1 MEEETDTPSLGMTFE
16 TDDLVV
22 EQDTASEDS
31 YRDRLSLSPII
42 NYIDGKFNEAETKRR
57 FDEDRWLSAYRNYR
71 GVYGAESVFSK
82 REKSRI
88 FVKVTKTKV
97 TAAYGQII
105 EVLYGNHKFPLT
117 VEPTELPE
125 GVVESAHIS
134 LQPRPP
140 GMNDLLN
147 PKSKSNGWR
156 FKASGEAIPQE
167 IAEEGFDGRFGYLKD
182 LVEPLQNDLVE
193 GPGTT
198 PDTVTFHPAL
208 VAAKKMQKKI
218 LDQLIESNAD
228 KHLRAMA
235 FECALF
241 GTGVLTG
248 PFVVDKEY
256 PRWTT
261 GDDGK
266 VAYNPV
272 IKTVPEVEA
281 VSVWDSYPDPQAS
294 CQEDAEYFI
303 RRRKMSR
310 TQLEDLKS
318 RPFFRNN
325 QISGLISDGF
335 NYTMKWWE
343 TALEDGYDNRIED
356 RWEVLEFWG
365 FVPVEQLREFG
376 VRIPRQFRKSP
387 QLNANIWVSGGR
399 VLRVVLNPFKPARIP
414 FYAVPYELNPYSYFG
429 VGVAENMQDAQM
441 LINGFTRMA
450 VDNQA
455 LSGNLIFEIDSQNL
469 APGQDLEVYPGKV
482 FVREQGAPGQALF
495 GTQFPNVSQQNLMLV
510 EQARMWA
517 DEATGLPS
525 YIHGQ
530 TGVQN
535 AGRTASGISMLMNA
549 AHGSI
554 RTVIKNFDDYL
565 LQPLGKAYFA
575 FNMQFDPDTS
585 IKGDLEVHARGT
597 ESLMA
602 NEVRSQRLMQFLSIL
617 QNPATM
623 PFGKVDYIIRE
634 IAKSLDLDPDKTVNN
649 MADAGVMARLMQSFA
664 PPQEGPQGGPPAPG
678 GPTPPPQ
685 GGDASAAAGVNP
697 NDATGVGGGNMGVG
711 QTPLPG
717 EQEFSAR
724 KNPQ

>member
-1 MEEETDTPSLGMTFE
+1 MEEEILLPSSDMTFE
-16 TDDLVV
+16 SDDLVV
-22 EQDTASEDS
+22 EQDSASETTNG
-31 YRDRLSLSPII
+31 DRLSYSPVI
-42 NYIDGKFNEAETKRR
+42 NYIADKFSEAETKRR
-57 FDEDRWLSAYRNYR
+57 FDENRWLSSYRNYR
-71 GVYGAESVFSK
+71 GVYSAESVFSEH
-82 REKSRI
+82 EKSRV
-88 FVKVTKTKV
+88 FVKITKTKV

-134 LQPRPP
+134 LQPSPP
-140 GMNDLLN
+140 GMSDLLN
-147 PKSKSNGWR
+147 PKPKTSGWR
-156 FKASGEAIPQE
+156 FKGTGEVIPQE
-167 IAEEGFDGRFGYLKD
+167 ISDEGFDGRFGYLKD
-182 LVEPLQNDLVE
+182 LVEPLQGELVE

-198 PDTVTFHPAL
+198 PETVTFHPAL

-218 LDQLIESNAD
+218 LDQLQESNAD
-228 KHLRAMA
+228 KHLRSMA

-241 GTGVLTG
+241 GTGVLSG

-256 PRWTT
+256 PRWVPDEQ
-261 GDDGK
+261 GSL
-266 VAYNPV
+266 AYSPV

-281 VSVWDSYPDPQAS
+281 VSVWDSYPDPQAV

-310 TQLEDLKS
+310 TQLEALKS

-325 QISGLISDGF
+325 QISGLISDGP

-343 TALEDGYDNRIED
+343 TALEDGFDNRIED
-356 RWEVLEFWG
+356 RWEVMEFWG
-365 FVPVEQLREFG
+365 FVPIEELREFG
-376 VRIPRQFRKSP
+376 IKIPKQFRKTP

-429 VGVAENMQDAQM
+429 VGVAENMADAQM

-455 LSGNLIFEIDSQNL
+455 LSGNLVFEVDSSNL
-469 APGQDLEVYPGKV
+469 APGQDLTVYPGKV
-482 FVREQGAPGQALF
+482 FVRESGAPGQALF

-535 AGRTASGISMLMNA
+535 TGRTASGISMLMNA

-575 FNMQFDPDTS
+575 FNMQFDPDPT
-585 IKGDLEVHARGT
+585 IKGDLEIHARGT

-602 NEVRSQRLMQFLSIL
+602 NEVRSQRLMQFLSVL
-617 QNPATM
+617 QNEATM
-623 PFGKVDYIIRE
+623 PFGKIDYIVRE

-649 MADAGVMARLMQSFA
+649 MADAAVMAKLMQSFA
-664 PPQEGPQGGPPAPG
+664 PPDPAAQGGGAMPPG
-678 GPTPPPQ
+678 SPTPPQ
-685 GGDASAAAGVNP
+685 GGDASAAAGANP
-697 NDATGVGGGNMGVG
+697 MDATGVGGGNMGVG

-717 EQEFSAR
+717 EDAFSAR
-724 KNPQ
+724 KNS